1 MNKILMLVAF
11 ALAATQAQAAGDAAR
26 GQAKSAA
33 CAACHGADGNSAV
46 PTFPKLAGQNEDYLV
61 HALKSYKN
69 GTRKNDVMKGMAAPL
84 SEQDIA
90 DLAAYFAKQS
100 GLVVKR

>member
-1 MNKILMLVAF
+1 MKKILILSMLAC
-11 ALAATQAQAAGDAAR
+11 LAVNAHAGGDAAK

-33 CAACHGADGNSAV
+33 CAACHGADGNSAL
-46 PTFPKLAGQNEDYLV
+46 PTFPKIAGQNEDYLV

-69 GTRKNDVMKGMAAPL
+69 GTRKNDVMKGMVAPL
-84 SEQDIA
+84 SPQDMA
-90 DLAAYFAKQS
+90 DLAAYFAKQQ